1 MGHPCVT
8 KWTDL
13 QEGPSRATV
22 AIDHFHPA
30 VLVYRSFNII
40 QEGTGARMNSSDP
53 YSPHSDWSV
62 IPLAA
67 AATELLGKAEE
78 EGKVLSE
85 ENWEETLAWAH
96 TSLSSSW
103 GWSGPGLT
111 QVEQLWTRAS
121 LEKSWGEAERVRKLA
136 GQRYSERKLAAA
148 LALYNKAVA
157 LAPSKGGQLGLLFA
171 NRALILLEQGAPG
184 QALGQLQLAEMEGY
198 PADKSFK
205 LLARRAVCL
214 TRLGRK
220 EEAEKWFVKA
230 ENAAADVEEIGRE
243 AARRLVEKNRREA
256 GSVTTGNLGM
266 QPGDG
271 WVGAAEEALLA
282 SANPLYPSLTSR
294 VKVVASAE
302 AGRHLVATR
311 FIEAGHLVAVDTPSL
326 TWLASAR
333 ADTNCLNCLAS
344 CHLPLPCPSCTS
356 ALFCS
361 LACRTKA
368 LNSHHRFECRLGL
381 ADLAI
386 EEERR
391 KLNTSTVASGLFMV
405 VRVLTQKTWDHFLK
419 NKEKIEKEMRGRT
432 NPEGDD
438 SYLSTDYMRLLG
450 LVRHPEPDQLSQVD
464 DGDGDG
470 GHVSEEKL
478 RVDYNFNHFVRL
490 GTLPLPA
497 SSSPAFTFAK
507 PLTFYL
513 HLWLFDRSLS
523 SVTLSS

>member
-1 MGHPCVT
+1 
-8 KWTDL
+8 
-13 QEGPSRATV
+13 
-22 AIDHFHPA
+22 
-30 VLVYRSFNII
+30 
-40 QEGTGARMNSSDP
+40 MNSSDP
-53 YSPHSDWSV
+53 YSPHSDSSV

-67 AATELLGKAEE
+67 AATELLARAKE
-78 EGKVLSE
+78 EGKLLRE

-157 LAPSKGGQLGLLFA
+157 LAPPKGGQLAVLFA

-184 QALGQLQLAEMEGY
+184 QALGQLQLAELEGY
-198 PADKSFK
+198 PSDKSFK

-214 TRLGRK
+214 ARLGRS

-230 ENAAADVEEIGRE
+230 EDAAADVEEIGRD
-243 AARRLVEKNRREA
+243 AARKLVEKNRREA
-256 GSVTTGNLGM
+256 GSVTGNLVM
-266 QPGDG
+266 QAGEG
-271 WVGAAEEALLA
+271 WVGAAEDAILT
-282 SANPLYPSLTSR
+282 SPNPLYPSLTSR

-302 AGRHLVATR
+302 AGRHLIATR
-311 FIEAGHLVAVDTPSL
+311 HIEADHLVAVDTPSL

-333 ADTNCLNCLAS
+333 AGSNCLNCLAS

-368 LNSHHRFECRLGL
+368 LDSHHRFECRLGL

-419 NKEKIEKEMRGRT
+419 HKEKVEKEMRGGRDS
-432 NPEGDD
+432 EGGD
-438 SYLSTDYMRLLG
+438 SYLSTDFMRLLG

-464 DGDGDG
+464 DD
-470 GHVSEEKL
+470 HVDEVKL
-478 RVDYNFNHFVRL
+478 GYKFVMI
-490 GTLPLPA
+490 
-497 SSSPAFTFAK
+497 SI
-507 PLTFYL
+507 
-513 HLWLFDRSLS
+513 
-523 SVTLSS
+523 TLSGLGRRPCLLHPLLPSFLPTL